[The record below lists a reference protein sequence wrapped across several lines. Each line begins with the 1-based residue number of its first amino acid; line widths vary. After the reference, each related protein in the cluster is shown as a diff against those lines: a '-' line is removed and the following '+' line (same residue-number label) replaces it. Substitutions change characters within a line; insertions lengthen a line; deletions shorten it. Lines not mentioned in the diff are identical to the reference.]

1 MPTPAAV
8 ILIRHGQSEHH
19 VLKLTGGWTDTP
31 LTQLGHEQARLAAAR
46 LKTEIADAPVRVLA
60 SDLLR
65 ASQTAQH
72 IARAFGVE
80 VELDQ
85 RLREHNNGESANM
98 TMAEARAKWPDARDM
113 RMSTRIV
120 PGAETGAEFY
130 ARARSVVDEL
140 DDDGGLPI
148 IVTHGGT
155 IRMLIAAWLQMTDDA
170 LDYAHFAAHP
180 TGITVLTSWGEGG
193 RERMVERAN
202 DLGHLAAVEGGTLLK
217 DVLR

>member
-19 VLKLTGGWTDTP
+19 VRGLTGGWTDTP
-31 LTQLGHEQARLAAAR
+31 LTTLGHEQARLAAAR
-46 LKTEIADAPVRVLA
+46 LKAEITDAPVRILA
-60 SDLLR
+60 SDLVR
-65 ASQTAQH
+65 ASQTAEH
-72 IARAFGVE
+72 IAAAFGVE
-80 VELDQ
+80 VEMDA
-85 RLREHNNGESANM
+85 RLREYNNGDSANM
-98 TMAEARAKWPDARDM
+98 TMADARAKWPDAGDM
-113 RMSTRIV
+113 RMATRMV

-130 ARARSVVDEL
+130 ARARSLLNEL
-140 DDDGGLPI
+140 DDGGGLPI
-148 IVTHGGT
+148 LVTHGGT

-202 DLGHLAAVEGGTLLK
+202 DLAHLAGLEGGMLLK